1 VYDKVDNASE
11 RQVNELNEQLE
22 NEKRQQLEQAQ
33 KAGQSSGSGTGSRD
47 SKDNWTEAE
56 IQMLIKAVN
65 LFPAG
70 TNSRS
75 DAFQVLNTVV
85 LFLCNVTNAAF
96 GNLDDF
102 TTTTTTIAENI

>member
-1 VYDKVDNASE
+1 VK
-11 RQVNELNEQLE
+11 ELNEQLE

-33 KAGQSSGSGTGSRD
+33 KAGQGSGGGMGSRD
-47 SKDNWTEAE
+47 GKDNWTEAE

-75 DAFQVLNTVV
+75 DAFEFMNSV
-85 LFLCNVTNAAF
+85 LFVASLLF
-96 GNLDDF
+96 PDSFRDL
-102 TTTTTTIAENI
+102 

>member
-1 VYDKVDNASE
+1 MT
-11 RQVNELNEQLE
+11 ELNEQLE

-33 KAGQSSGSGTGSRD
+33 KAAQSSGGGSGSRD

-70 TNSRS
+70 TSSRS
-75 DAFQVLNTVV
+75 DAVRFVDVAVVFLSDIANTSSWQ
-85 LFLCNVTNAAF
+85 L
-96 GNLDDF
+96 
-102 TTTTTTIAENI
+102 E